1 MKKIPSSV
9 FVRAL
14 VCGFTS
20 TLAAVVSGIA
30 QTTPPEKASEKAD
43 EDVVLLSPFRVES
56 VKDVSYG
63 AASAGSSGRLN
74 QRYLDLPQVTSVV
87 TSQLIAD
94 ANLHS
99 AIDVLKFVNNVQ
111 SRAPAHAPEY
121 VIRGLYSTRNYF
133 DGFYGGQKINFDTFF
148 ADRVEVV
155 KGPSSASFG
164 RGDPAGMVNFISK
177 QAFFRNS
184 TELGALIG
192 TGNSDQN
199 NFRVSV
205 DHNAVGGDK
214 REFAYRF
221 LGLHHTGAGT
231 RSLSEFDKNAAMLSM
246 ARKLGT
252 RGLLT
257 GSFFWS
263 KENTPASVGNPG
275 FIDPYQLKEF
285 LRRAN
290 NTTPNVPLTDEDYT
304 FGYNSDGFAQDMLVA
319 AVTLDYKLTEKLRT
333 RQAFR
338 YTDVDK
344 FGSFG
349 AGNPGSIQRDAQG
362 VYTVSIPLLRDQIQ
376 TRGWSYQADFLTD
389 WKMGDSSK
397 FTLLFG
403 GDASDLRD
411 VDARQTAGT
420 PRQPLL
426 AFNRAD
432 PPVVFP
438 SIETAGLVNDGSNW
452 GLYSQ
457 LQANLFS
464 NKAELTLAGRKQY
477 FDYTSLNRVSKV
489 SRTIDDSTDVIPRV
503 ALSLRPTTWL
513 SIYSLWTKHADPG
526 STVAAFANLP
536 AGDPR
541 LAQTLVVQPE
551 TVLKEVGVR
560 ASLLDNKHTVSA
572 TWFSVKR
579 TGAFSFIVFNEVING
594 TSFPVETR
602 YLSGEDLTGWEIEA
616 FGKFGKLTYM
626 VNAGGVSGDARIGP
640 AANAVIDPPEISDN
654 ASGYLRY
661 SFADPGGDGWSALV
675 GGKVFFSG
683 WNLGNNITS
692 PYPENQWQ
700 FDIGVDYVWRKGRYK
715 VGLKTN
721 NVFDER
727 ITVGQNMRFDGRLMN
742 LSFIAR
748 F

>member
-1 MKKIPSSV
+1 MNKMSSPT

-14 VCGFTS
+14 VSGFTA
-20 TLAAVVSGIA
+20 TMAAVVLGNA
-30 QTTPPEKASEKAD
+30 QTANPENSEED
-43 EDVVLLSPFRVES
+43 DVVILSPFTVQS
-56 VKDVSYG
+56 IKDASYG

-74 QRYLDLPQVTSVV
+74 QRYIDLPQVTSVV

-94 ANLHS
+94 ANLNS
-99 AIDVLKFVNNVQ
+99 TIDVLKFVNNVQ
-111 SRAPAHAPEY
+111 SRSPAHQPEY
-121 VIRGLYSTRNYF
+121 IIRGLYSTRNYF

-184 TELGALIG
+184 TELGAMLG

-199 NFRVSV
+199 NFRFSV
-205 DHNAVGGDK
+205 DHNAVVGEK
-214 REFAYRF
+214 REFAYRL

-231 RSLSEFDKNAAMLSM
+231 RSLSEFDKNAAML
-246 ARKLGT
+246 ALAQKLGA
-252 RGLLT
+252 RGTVT
-257 GSFFWS
+257 GLVFWS

-290 NTTPNVPLTDEDYT
+290 NTTPDVPLTDEDYT
-304 FGYNSDGFAQDMLVA
+304 FGYNADGFAQDMMVA
-319 AVTLDYKLTEKLRT
+319 TITLDFQLAEKLRT

-349 AGNPGSIQRDAQG
+349 AGNPGSIQRDPQG

-376 TRGWSYQADFLTD
+376 TKGWSYQADFLTD
-389 WKMGDSSK
+389 WRMGDSTK

-403 GDASDLRD
+403 GDASSMRD

-426 AFNRAD
+426 AFNRTD
-432 PPVVFP
+432 PAVVFP
-438 SIETAGLVNDGSNW
+438 PITNAGLVNDGSNW
-452 GLYSQ
+452 GMYSQ

-489 SRTIDDSTDVIPRV
+489 STKIDDSTDIIPRV
-503 ALSLRPTTWL
+503 ALSVRPTSSL
-513 SIYSLWTKHADPG
+513 SIYGLWTKHADPG

-551 TVLKEVGVR
+551 TVLKEFGVR
-560 ASLLDNKHTVSA
+560 TSLMDNQHTISA
-572 TWFSVKR
+572 AWFSVKR

-602 YLSGEDLTGWEIEA
+602 YLSGEDLTGWELEA
-616 FGKFGKLTYM
+616 FGKLFGKLSYM
-626 VNAGGVSGDARIGP
+626 VNAGVVSGESRIGP
-640 AANAVIDPPEISDN
+640 AANAVIDPPEIADN

-661 SFADPGGDGWSALV
+661 SFADSGSDGWFVIA

-683 WNLGNNITS
+683 WNMGNNITN
-692 PYPENQWQ
+692 PYPKDQWQ
-700 FDIGVDYVWRKGRYK
+700 FDVGADYVWKKGRYK
-715 VGLKTN
+715 LSVKVN
-721 NVFDER
+721 NLFDER
-727 ITVGQNMRFDGRLMN
+727 ITVGQNMRFDGRLIN
-742 LSFIAR
+742 LHFLAR